1 MVLTAHENVHFSF
14 TRYSTTYWNAITYE
28 EADAMTREELAANV
42 TALDVYFPKTRN
54 PSETKWL
61 SAGRVTNTDVAIWAM
76 LLEGNTAAN
85 GFRPLRPTVVILT
98 DGDATE
104 KDGLMY
110 ATHYMHGTR
119 ECGLSAASPWWV
131 QR

>member
-1 MVLTAHENVHFSF
+1 
-14 TRYSTTYWNAITYE
+14 
-28 EADAMTREELAANV
+28 MTREELAANV
-42 TALDVYFPKTRN
+42 TTLDVYFPRPDTRDA
-54 PSETKWL
+54 PETEWL